1 MNICISSYVY
11 YGLLERIHMNLE
23 LLTIQKLHYSIISL
37 QLTNEEEKLAFI
49 DDYRITACISI
60 LQWFVMEYK
69 KYGASGVE
77 SYDAKARR
85 SVVEFSLQRCKVKK
99 YELNAR

>member
-1 MNICISSYVY
+1 
-11 YGLLERIHMNLE
+11 MNLE